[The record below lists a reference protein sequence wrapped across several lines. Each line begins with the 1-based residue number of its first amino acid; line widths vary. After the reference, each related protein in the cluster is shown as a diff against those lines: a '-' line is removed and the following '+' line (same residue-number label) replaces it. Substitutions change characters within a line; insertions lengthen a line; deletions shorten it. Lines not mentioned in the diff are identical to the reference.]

1 MSKQNTVF
9 ESGQQ
14 LAATVGRRRWL
25 AAAGVGLLGLGGCS
39 LLPRTPLT
47 PMPVLHEPLVGAA
60 RADTLLVML
69 PGIRSRPGEFVTEGL
84 VADLRQQRVAADVL
98 IADAHLGY
106 YLDRSVLRR
115 LQADVIAPARAQGYR
130 RIWLVGISLGGFG
143 ALGYGTRHGADIDG
157 IVALAPYLGRDELL
171 DEIGRA
177 GGPVAWR
184 SAVAPRASDDLEQE
198 IWRWLA
204 APPPGAPPVY
214 LGFGREDR
222 MGEGHRLMSSLLA
235 PGRVAQVPG
244 GHDWAPWRALWRQW
258 IASGPLQSGAQVA
271 AAG

>member
-9 ESGQQ
+9 KSGQQ
-14 LAATVGRRRWL
+14 PPATMSRRLWL
-25 AAAGVGLLGLGGCS
+25 AAAGAGLVGLGGCS

-47 PMPVLHEPLVGAA
+47 PMPVLLEPLPGAL
-60 RADTLLVML
+60 RSDTLLVML
-69 PGIRSRPGEFVTEGL
+69 PGMHSRPSEFVTEGL
-84 VADLRQQRVAADVL
+84 VADLRRQRVDADIV

-115 LQADVIAPARAQGYR
+115 LQADVIAPARAQGYQ

-171 DEIGRA
+171 DEISRA
-177 GGPVAWR
+177 GGPAAWR
-184 SAVAPRASDDLEQE
+184 GAARPRQADDLEREVWQ
-198 IWRWLA
+198 WLA

-222 MGEGHRLMSSLLA
+222 MGQGHRLMSGLLA

-244 GHDWAPWRALWRQW
+244 GHDWAPWRALWQQW
-258 IASGPLQSGAQVA
+258 LASGPLRAGSAVA
-271 AAG
+271 STG